1 MYVIPLYPQP
11 VFHSNPN
18 IHSSFLCGF
27 LVPSPPSPPDSLTL
41 QSPDT
46 LDRVFPKAQGQAVLP
61 CRHHMAPEQL
71 GSAPPGPRPLVFR
84 RSRSLTLSDTD
95 VFCWYICVFSSNRTN
110 PPSSSLSG
118 NALLDQIYSAA
129 LFFFFFFFLFSF
141 TVSSAVEIPPE
152 HGACISRGN
161 SRVNSGFQLGLLFL
175 RARGLNTV
183 WGDMLLKCKFSR
195 SCRLGSEF
203 DWKQRSWTP
212 RCYLE
217 VEI

>member
-1 MYVIPLYPQP
+1 MSFLYTHNPYSTLTQTSIP
-11 VFHSNPN
+11 
-18 IHSSFLCGF
+18 HSSVASLC
-27 LVPSPPSPPDSLTL
+27 LPPHPPPDSLTL

-129 LFFFFFFFLFSF
+129 LFFFFFFSF

-175 RARGLNTV
+175 RARGLNAV
-183 WGDMLLKCKFSR
+183 
-195 SCRLGSEF
+195 
-203 DWKQRSWTP
+203 
-212 RCYLE
+212 
-217 VEI
+217 

>member
-84 RSRSLTLSDTD
+84 RSRSLTQMFSVGT
-95 VFCWYICVFSSNRTN
+95 FVFSLQTELILRAA
-110 PPSSSLSG
+110 PSLET
-118 NALLDQIYSAA
+118 LYLTKFTQ
-129 LFFFFFFFLFSF
+129 LLFSF
-141 TVSSAVEIPPE
+141 SFSFFIYCKQCSGNPTWTRRLYFTRKLEGELGIPAWIALFK
-152 HGACISRGN
+152 G
-161 SRVNSGFQLGLLFL
+161 SGVK
-175 RARGLNTV
+175 RGLRRHAFE
-183 WGDMLLKCKFSR
+183 M
-195 SCRLGSEF
+195 
-203 DWKQRSWTP
+203 
-212 RCYLE
+212 
-217 VEI
+217 

>member
-27 LVPSPPSPPDSLTL
+27 LVPSPPSPSDSLTL

-84 RSRSLTLSDTD
+84 RSRSLTQMFSVGT
-95 VFCWYICVFSSNRTN
+95 FVFSLQTELILRAA
-110 PPSSSLSG
+110 PSLETLYSTKFTQ
-118 NALLDQIYSAA
+118 LLFSFS
-129 LFFFFFFFLFSF
+129 FFFSF

-175 RARGLNTV
+175 RARGLNAV
-183 WGDMLLKCKFSR
+183 
-195 SCRLGSEF
+195 
-203 DWKQRSWTP
+203 
-212 RCYLE
+212 
-217 VEI
+217 

>member
-84 RSRSLTLSDTD
+84 RSRSLTQMFSVGT
-95 VFCWYICVFSSNRTN
+95 FVFSLQTELILRAA
-110 PPSSSLSG
+110 PSLET
-118 NALLDQIYSAA
+118 LYLTKFTQ
-129 LFFFFFFFLFSF
+129 LLFSF
-141 TVSSAVEIPPE
+141 SFFFIFIYCKQCSGNPTWTRRLYFTRKLEGELGIPAWIALFK
-152 HGACISRGN
+152 G
-161 SRVNSGFQLGLLFL
+161 SGVK
-175 RARGLNTV
+175 RGLRRHAFE
-183 WGDMLLKCKFSR
+183 M
-195 SCRLGSEF
+195 
-203 DWKQRSWTP
+203 
-212 RCYLE
+212 
-217 VEI
+217 

>member
-84 RSRSLTLSDTD
+84 RSRSLTQMFSVGT
-95 VFCWYICVFSSNRTN
+95 FVFSLQTELILRAA
-110 PPSSSLSG
+110 PSLETLYSTKFTQ
-118 NALLDQIYSAA
+118 LLFS
-129 LFFFFFFFLFSF
+129 FFFLFSF

-175 RARGLNTV
+175 RARGLNAV
-183 WGDMLLKCKFSR
+183 
-195 SCRLGSEF
+195 
-203 DWKQRSWTP
+203 
-212 RCYLE
+212 
-217 VEI
+217 

>member
-84 RSRSLTLSDTD
+84 RSRSLTQMFSVGT
-95 VFCWYICVFSSNRTN
+95 FVFSLQTELILRAA
-110 PPSSSLSG
+110 PSLETLYSTKFTQ
-118 NALLDQIYSAA
+118 LLFSFS
-129 LFFFFFFFLFSF
+129 FFFSF

-175 RARGLNTV
+175 RARGLNAV
-183 WGDMLLKCKFSR
+183 
-195 SCRLGSEF
+195 
-203 DWKQRSWTP
+203 
-212 RCYLE
+212 
-217 VEI
+217 

>member
-84 RSRSLTLSDTD
+84 RSRSLTQMFSVGT
-95 VFCWYICVFSSNRTN
+95 FVFSLQTELILRAA
-110 PPSSSLSG
+110 PSLETLYSTKFTQ
-118 NALLDQIYSAA
+118 LLFS
-129 LFFFFFFFLFSF
+129 FSFFFLFSF

>member
-27 LVPSPPSPPDSLTL
+27 LVPSPPSPPIPSHFSHLIPL
-41 QSPDT
+41 IEFSQ
-46 LDRVFPKAQGQAVLP
+46 RPKAKRFSPAGTTWPPNSSA
-61 CRHHMAPEQL
+61 RHHR
-71 GSAPPGPRPLVFR
+71 GRGPSCSGGHALW
-84 RSRSLTLSDTD
+84 RSLTQMFSVGT
-95 VFCWYICVFSSNRTN
+95 FVFSLQTELILRAA
-110 PPSSSLSG
+110 PSLETLYLTKFTQ
-118 NALLDQIYSAA
+118 LLFS
-129 LFFFFFFFLFSF
+129 FSFFFLFSF

-175 RARGLNTV
+175 RARGLNAV

>member
-84 RSRSLTLSDTD
+84 RSRSLTQMFSVGT
-95 VFCWYICVFSSNRTN
+95 FVFSLQTELILRAA
-110 PPSSSLSG
+110 PSLETLYLTKFTQ
-118 NALLDQIYSAA
+118 LLFS
-129 LFFFFFFFLFSF
+129 FFFLFSF

-175 RARGLNTV
+175 RARGLNAV

>member
-84 RSRSLTLSDTD
+84 RSRSLTQMFSVGT
-95 VFCWYICVFSSNRTN
+95 FVFSLQTELILRAA
-110 PPSSSLSG
+110 PSLETLYSTKFTQ
-118 NALLDQIYSAA
+118 LLFS
-129 LFFFFFFFLFSF
+129 FSFFFLFSF

-175 RARGLNTV
+175 RARGLNAV
-183 WGDMLLKCKFSR
+183 
-195 SCRLGSEF
+195 
-203 DWKQRSWTP
+203 
-212 RCYLE
+212 
-217 VEI
+217 

>member
-84 RSRSLTLSDTD
+84 RSRSLTQMFSVGT
-95 VFCWYICVFSSNRTN
+95 FVFSLQTELILRAA
-110 PPSSSLSG
+110 PSLETLYLTKFTQ
-118 NALLDQIYSAA
+118 LLFS
-129 LFFFFFFFLFSF
+129 FSFFFLFSF

-175 RARGLNTV
+175 RARGLNAV

>member
-27 LVPSPPSPPDSLTL
+27 LVPSPPSPSDSLTL

-129 LFFFFFFFLFSF
+129 LFFFFFFSFFIYCKQCSGNPTWTRRLYFTRKLEGELGIPAWIALFK
-141 TVSSAVEIPPE
+141 
-152 HGACISRGN
+152 G
-161 SRVNSGFQLGLLFL
+161 SGVK
-175 RARGLNTV
+175 RGLRRHAFE
-183 WGDMLLKCKFSR
+183 M
-195 SCRLGSEF
+195 
-203 DWKQRSWTP
+203 
-212 RCYLE
+212 
-217 VEI
+217 

>member
-84 RSRSLTLSDTD
+84 RSRSLTQMFSVGT
-95 VFCWYICVFSSNRTN
+95 FVFSLQTELILRAA
-110 PPSSSLSG
+110 PSLET
-118 NALLDQIYSAA
+118 LYLTKFTQ
-129 LFFFFFFFLFSF
+129 LLFSF
-141 TVSSAVEIPPE
+141 SFFFIFIYCKQCSGNPTWTRCLYFTRKLEGELGIPAWIALFK
-152 HGACISRGN
+152 G
-161 SRVNSGFQLGLLFL
+161 SGVK
-175 RARGLNTV
+175 RGLRRHAFE
-183 WGDMLLKCKFSR
+183 M
-195 SCRLGSEF
+195 
-203 DWKQRSWTP
+203 
-212 RCYLE
+212 
-217 VEI
+217 

>member
-1 MYVIPLYPQP
+1 MSFLYTHNPYSTLTQTSIP
-11 VFHSNPN
+11 
-18 IHSSFLCGF
+18 HSSVASLC
-27 LVPSPPSPPDSLTL
+27 LPPHPPPDSLTL

-84 RSRSLTLSDTD
+84 RSRSLTQMFSVGT
-95 VFCWYICVFSSNRTN
+95 FVFSLQTELILRAA
-110 PPSSSLSG
+110 PSLETLYLTKFTQ
-118 NALLDQIYSAA
+118 LLFS
-129 LFFFFFFFLFSF
+129 FSFFFLFSF

-175 RARGLNTV
+175 RARGLNAV
-183 WGDMLLKCKFSR
+183 
-195 SCRLGSEF
+195 
-203 DWKQRSWTP
+203 
-212 RCYLE
+212 
-217 VEI
+217 

>member
-1 MYVIPLYPQP
+1 MSFLYTHNPYSTLTQTSIP
-11 VFHSNPN
+11 
-18 IHSSFLCGF
+18 HSSVASLC
-27 LVPSPPSPPDSLTL
+27 LPPHPPPDSLTL

-129 LFFFFFFFLFSF
+129 LFFFFFFYL
-141 TVSSAVEIPPE
+141 
-152 HGACISRGN
+152 H
-161 SRVNSGFQLGLLFL
+161 LL
-175 RARGLNTV
+175 
-183 WGDMLLKCKFSR
+183 
-195 SCRLGSEF
+195 
-203 DWKQRSWTP
+203 
-212 RCYLE
+212 
-217 VEI
+217 

>member
-84 RSRSLTLSDTD
+84 RSRSLTQMFSVGT
-95 VFCWYICVFSSNRTN
+95 FVFSLQTELILRAA
-110 PPSSSLSG
+110 PSLETLYLTKFTQ
-118 NALLDQIYSAA
+118 LLFSFS
-129 LFFFFFFFLFSF
+129 FFFSF

-152 HGACISRGN
+152 HGASISRGN

-175 RARGLNTV
+175 RARGLNAV